1 MKYVVIMLVASM
13 FLAMGAA
20 QPEEPPAVE
29 PALDE
34 NSTNQSDIDD
44 VDEVNE
50 SEEVEEN
57 ESEEV
62 EEPGPDRERDRDQ
75 DRARQGT
82 ASFDARLQTAIS
94 TLDALTEIAP
104 SEEAQNGIEEAL
116 TTLEGVQN
124 STDTASLGP
133 EERPG
138 EDRDQERERDQ
149 DRDKNQTSENETGQR
164 GPPEDAGPGD
174 RGPSGD
180 SGPDNRGPSE
190 NSNRPGFVEDLI
202 GGIFG

>member
-34 NSTNQSDIDD
+34 NSTNQPDMD
-44 VDEVNE
+44 
-50 SEEVEEN
+50 EEN

-62 EEPGPDRERDRDQ
+62 EEPEDRERTRDQ
-75 DRARQGT
+75 DRARQG
-82 ASFDARLQTAIS
+82 ASAQFDARLQTAIS